1 MGGIIEARKLT
12 SRRELFRLL
21 IYVKPDYV
29 AANAFSVNKPLA
41 EKLLSIKPSRRSM
54 QLEKC
59 FNEVVSDFPPGAV
72 IKDIDVMFNPDYKVD
87 VLKILM
93 ASRKRKRYS
102 VIWPGRCEDGKLIY
116 GEEGFPDYK
125 TYNIEN
131 YDITCV
137 IGGYGK

>member
-29 AANAFSVNKPLA
+29 PANAFSVNKPLA

-87 VLKILM
+87 VMRILIAANKLKPI
-93 ASRKRKRYS
+93 S
-102 VIWPGRCEDGKLIY
+102 VIWPGRCAEGKLY
-116 GEEGFPDYK
+116 YSEESLPDYK
-125 TYNIEN
+125 VFEISD
-131 YDITCV
+131 YDIYCV
-137 IGGYGK
+137 V

>member
-87 VLKILM
+87 VMRILIAANKLKPI
-93 ASRKRKRYS
+93 S
-102 VIWPGRCEDGKLIY
+102 VIWPGRCAEGKLY
-116 GEEGFPDYK
+116 YSEESLPDYK
-125 TYNIEN
+125 VFEIGD
-131 YDITCV
+131 YDIYCV
-137 IGGYGK
+137 V

>member
-87 VLKILM
+87 VMRILIAATKLKPI
-93 ASRKRKRYS
+93 S
-102 VIWPGRCEDGKLIY
+102 VIWPGRCAEGKLY
-116 GEEGFPDYK
+116 YSEESLPDYK
-125 TYNIEN
+125 VFEISD
-131 YDITCV
+131 YDIYCV
-137 IGGYGK
+137 V